1 MGLFLLIHLM
11 LIYHWFWIGLDWI
24 VSQQQEQEQDIH
36 IYLSLLVYKFHFFFF
51 CHFVLVGYCFLIS
64 LGSGSFSILGFFL
77 ANWGLCLSFCLF
89 GANCSRVWRRERER
103 VIGEIFW
110 FSVLWWTHLG
120 LVWWSWN
127 SEGIFF
133 FSCSLVVS
141 GFSFMI
147 TAIGRVD

>member
-89 GANCSRVWRRERER
+89 GANCSRVWRRHRERER
-103 VIGEIFW
+103 ERERESNWGNFLVFSFVMNPFGVGLMELEFW
-110 FSVLWWTHLG
+110 G
-120 LVWWSWN
+120 K
-127 SEGIFF
+127 FF
-133 FSCSLVVS
+133 FSLAV
-141 GFSFMI
+141 
-147 TAIGRVD
+147 